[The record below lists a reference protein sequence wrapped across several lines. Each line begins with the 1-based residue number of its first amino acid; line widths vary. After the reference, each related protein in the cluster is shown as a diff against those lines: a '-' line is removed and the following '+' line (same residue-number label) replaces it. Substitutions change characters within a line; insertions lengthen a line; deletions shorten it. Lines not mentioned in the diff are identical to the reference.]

1 MAETDPRLRPGAMD
15 STWLRRGLIALAVA
29 HVGIVV
35 LLPFVSVLAQALSHG
50 FATYGRALAD
60 PAGRSAIGL
69 TLLVAAIAVPLNT
82 FFGVWLAL
90 GLARTR
96 LRCRKFLITLLDL
109 PFSVSPVVAG
119 LLFVLL
125 FGRRG
130 WCGPWLEAHGI
141 HIIFAVPGLVL
152 ATLFVTLPF
161 VAREVIPLLEAQG
174 RDEEEA
180 AALLGA
186 SRWRVFW
193 KITLPNIKWAMLYGV
208 ILCNARAMGEFGAV
222 SVVSGHIRGR
232 TNTLPLHVETLFNDY
247 DFTAASAMASLLAAL
262 GIVTLVARAVAER
275 KTAKRTVPQNI
286 ESGIAEL

>member
-1 MAETDPRLRPGAMD
+1 VAETDPRLRPGAMD

-60 PAGRSAIGL
+60 PAGRSAIFL
-69 TLLVAAIAVPLNT
+69 TLLVAAITVPLNT
-82 FFGVWLAL
+82 FFGVWLAI
-90 GLARTR
+90 GLARTH

>member
-60 PAGRSAIGL
+60 PAGRSAIFL
-69 TLLVAAIAVPLNT
+69 TLLVAAITVPLNT
-82 FFGVWLAL
+82 FFGVWLAI
-90 GLARTR
+90 GLARTH

>member
-1 MAETDPRLRPGAMD
+1 MD

-60 PAGRSAIGL
+60 PAGRSAIFL
-69 TLLVAAIAVPLNT
+69 TLLVAAITVPLNT
-82 FFGVWLAL
+82 FFGVWLAI
-90 GLARTR
+90 GLARTH